1 MLFELFSKKMLTS
14 STSLQILS
22 KGVELPR
29 QPPTHPE
36 ETEEELTE
44 TAEMQDE
51 QGEGLDHV
59 RAGLQKESSGET
71 TPPSERL
78 VPLKGE
84 STESDL
90 EEDDDEDEAIELR
103 ECDEEGAPYGQVRNY
118 SFVMLNVLVVT
129 ELTLCKNPLSLV
141 TVAMSDKPC
150 RSHTSCSHAVK
161 DTLRSKEVTDN
172 TLTHTMHITQLNV
185 ICYETRWIFFILNVF
200 CIYWT

>member
-1 MLFELFSKKMLTS
+1 MLTS
-14 STSLQILS
+14 STSFQILS
-22 KGVELPR
+22 KGAELPR

-59 RAGLQKESSGET
+59 REGLQKDSSGET

-90 EEDDDEDEAIELR
+90 EEEDDEDEAIELK

-118 SFVMLNVLVVT
+118 SFFILKVLVVSV
-129 ELTLCKNPLSLV
+129 LLMSPNGIDPLL
-141 TVAMSDKPC
+141 KPALLSYC
-150 RSHTSCSHAVK
+150 
-161 DTLRSKEVTDN
+161 
-172 TLTHTMHITQLNV
+172 
-185 ICYETRWIFFILNVF
+185 CYV
-200 CIYWT
+200 